1 MECRLLKDS
10 DLIAIDEIWQKFY
23 KEEFGLP
30 PLDKAIYA
38 VAVENKGKVVGFGQT
53 RLTTESLMIID
64 QDLSIRDKVE
74 ILKLIMEAQTIGMTK
89 AGLYE
94 THAFAQNPNF
104 ARILKKHFGYEPV
117 VGESLVMRIT
127 NGKTW
132 RR

>member
-1 MECRLLKDS
+1 MDTRLLKDS
-10 DLIAIDEIWQKFY
+10 DLVEIDRIWQKFY
-23 KEEFGLP
+23 KDEFGLP

-38 VAVENKGKVVGFGQT
+38 VVVEDKDKVVGFGQT

-64 QDLSIRDKVE
+64 QSLSLRDKVE

-117 VGESLVMRIT
+117 LGETLVM
-127 NGKTW
+127 KLK
-132 RR
+132 